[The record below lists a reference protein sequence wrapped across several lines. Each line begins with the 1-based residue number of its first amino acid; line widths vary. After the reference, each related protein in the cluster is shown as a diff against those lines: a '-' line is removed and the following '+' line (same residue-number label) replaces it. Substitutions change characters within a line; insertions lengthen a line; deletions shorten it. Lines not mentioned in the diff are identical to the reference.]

1 MNKVI
6 IIDDDQAILN
16 YLKIMLLQTGKFEVT
31 LLGDSTKALD
41 ILKNKSFDLLLLDM
55 DMPKVSGLDILKF
68 INEQNI
74 PITTIVLTG
83 VEDVDL
89 AISAMKLGTYD
100 YLLKPV
106 EEKKLISIME
116 KIVKLD
122 LPEKEVCASELSKKL
137 KYPQCFAH
145 IITDDEKMLKTF
157 QQVEQ
162 IAPSD
167 TGVLIWGESGTGK
180 ELVAKAIH
188 QISPRNNKKFV
199 AVNAGLFANELFSS
213 QFFGY
218 TKGAFTGADTD
229 KHGFIEEAHQG
240 TLFLDEIG
248 ELSLPIQVKLL
259 RFLQEGEFY
268 RLGSTEYR
276 TADVRIIAATNKN
289 LFDEINK
296 GTFRKDLFFRLN
308 INSVFLPPLRD
319 RKSDLPKLAY
329 YFLEKFS
336 KLHQKNINKISKPV
350 LNLLDYYNYPGNVRE
365 LMNIINSAVIVEN
378 KSEIRKDSLPVYFLE
393 ATQYKISNQIIPSS
407 LTELEKNHIKKTLDF
422 TKWNRSKAAEI
433 LKISRVTLISKIKK
447 YNLSPLPP
455 SEK

>member
-16 YLKIMLLQTGKFEVT
+16 YLKIMLLQTGKFDVT
-31 LLGDSTKALD
+31 ILEDSTKALD
-41 ILKNKSFDLLLLDM
+41 LLESKSFDLLLLDM

-68 INEQNI
+68 INDQNI

-106 EEKKLISIME
+106 EEKKLISTME

-122 LPEKEVCASELSKKL
+122 LKDKTAAPNELHKKL
-137 KYPQCFAH
+137 RYPQAFIH
-145 IITDDEKMLKTF
+145 IITEDDKMLKTF
-157 QQVEQ
+157 QQVEK

-188 QISPRNNKKFV
+188 QISPRKNKKFV

-229 KHGFIEEAHQG
+229 RHGFIEEAHQG

-289 LFDEINK
+289 LFDEITK

-336 KLHQKNINKISKPV
+336 KLHQKNINKISKQV
-350 LNLLDYYNYPGNVRE
+350 LNLLDCYNYPGNVRE

-393 ATQYKISNQIIPSS
+393 ATQHKISNQIIPLS
-407 LTELEKNHIKKTLDF
+407 LTEIEKNHIKKVLDY

-447 YNLSPLPP
+447 YNLTVPQQ
-455 SEK
+455 SEQ

>member
-1 MNKVI
+1 MNKVL

-16 YLKIMLLQTGKFEVT
+16 FLKILLLQTGKFEVN
-31 LLGDSTKALD
+31 LLADSTKAMD
-41 ILKNKSFDLLLLDM
+41 ILKNKTFDLLLLDM
-55 DMPKVSGLDILKF
+55 DMPKVSGLDILNF
-68 INEQNI
+68 INKQNI
-74 PITTIVLTG
+74 ALTTIVLTG

-106 EEKKLISIME
+106 EEKRLISTMD
-116 KIVKLD
+116 KVLNLD
-122 LPEKEVCASELSKKL
+122 LPDKKTNSGTFQNKL
-137 KYPQCFAH
+137 KYPEAFSQ
-145 IITDDEKMLKTF
+145 IITENEKMLKTF
-157 QQVEQ
+157 QQVEM

-180 ELVAKAIH
+180 ELMAKAIH
-188 QISPRNNKKFV
+188 QISKRKDKKFV

-218 TKGAFTGADTD
+218 TKGAFTGADSD
-229 KHGFIEEAHQG
+229 RHGFIEEAHQG

-289 LFDEINK
+289 LFEEINK

-308 INSVFLPPLRD
+308 INSIFLPPLRD
-319 RKSDLPKLAY
+319 RKSDVINLAY
-329 YFLEKFS
+329 YFLDKFS
-336 KLHQKNINKISKPV
+336 KQHGKNIHKISKPV
-350 LNLLDYYNYPGNVRE
+350 INLLNYYTFPGNVRE

-378 KSEIRKDSLPVYFLE
+378 KLEIRKDSLPVYFLE
-393 ATQYKISNQIIPSS
+393 ATQSAISNHS
-407 LTELEKNHIKKTLDF
+407 LPLSIMEMEKNHIRKVLDY
-422 TKWNRSKAAEI
+422 TQWNRSKAAKI
-433 LKISRVTLISKIKK
+433 LKISRVSLISKIKK
-447 YNLSPLPP
+447 YNLSPP
-455 SEK
+455 S